1 MLFGPLLPLLHV
13 IRNGNV
19 LEAPL
24 SLGPHISIGRLLNRR
39 RVSSVGNIFD
49 SGDSLSTS
57 VVLVCYTLHH
67 VPAGRI

>member
-19 LEAPL
+19 LEEPI
-24 SLGPHISIGRLLNRR
+24 SLGPNIRIVRLLNRR
-39 RVSSVGNIFD
+39 RVSSVGNRVD

-57 VVLVCYTLHH
+57 VVLVCCTLHH